1 LYCIIQAVAAPRFGD
16 SQINKTP
23 PSYNPGAKQLNSRRA
38 GMPENAAT
46 SDILPPANL
55 AMQHLFFI
63 FSLDTCIGTGVQQ
76 SNVFFGR
83 KSLEFVYYGR
93 IFNCRKV

>member
-1 LYCIIQAVAAPRFGD
+1 LHHTGCCGSRFGG
-16 SQINKTP
+16 SQIKKNHQLK
-23 PSYNPGAKQLNSRRA
+23 PGAKQLNSRRA
-38 GMPENAAT
+38 GTPENAAT
-46 SDILPPANL
+46 SDILSPANL
-55 AMQHLFFI
+55 ATPRLFFI

-76 SNVFFGR
+76 SDVFFGR